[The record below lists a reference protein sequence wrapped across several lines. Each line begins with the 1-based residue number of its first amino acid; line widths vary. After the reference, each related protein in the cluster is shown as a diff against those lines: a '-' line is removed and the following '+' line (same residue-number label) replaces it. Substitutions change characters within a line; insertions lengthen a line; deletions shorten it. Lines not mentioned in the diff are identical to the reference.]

1 MNLGKFI
8 KSLDQFGQGVELR
21 IKNQTKSQTI
31 IGGILSLTMVIFL
44 LLMFFFQ
51 AQDIFYRRNPQISL
65 EHQVSG
71 INPEIILDQKTFPIA
86 IALTDYSNLA
96 LNLSRYFNF
105 SFFLF
110 SGPTSEYPTETQYP
124 LVNCKKEFFPLI
136 TQASYD
142 SLGMDNYLCIENQKL
157 QLQGSWGEAYI
168 SYVSVRIS
176 VCKNETENGSCAP
189 IEEIEQFIRGD
200 IYYWN
205 IYYQNT
211 NINPQEPDNPNTFTM
226 VNYYNLLKFGFRKM
240 ISIFCRRQT
249 LESDDGFIIKSL
261 NYDHSIAWDTF
272 SYDESIG
279 DESGTLVEF
288 SIFVSPNYYIYHR
301 AYLKIQTVLASVGG
315 LANIFRL
322 VFLAICYIFSDVKRG
337 EAILNKIF
345 DFDIQDGFSQNKILF
360 DNNNKTVK
368 NKYPGNDYKLLDESI
383 KSKYSPISQKQSNIS
398 FKIRPYLKNGR
409 VKFSDFSTVKY
420 NNYFIR
426 NNNKS
431 SFSNSDIKH
440 SNIILNSVK
449 KEFDNSYH
457 LKKGKS
463 QNFKGSENLSN
474 KVNSTKNSL
483 GKKKYLK
490 SMKVYEADLK
500 FNSRLKYLKVFENFS
515 NNEKPENIRNFN
527 FSSPS
532 YNNNLIK
539 EKFEE
544 LPKMPNKSVIESE
557 KRIKRIYHVRQ
568 LLRKFNNR
576 SLKYLIHF
584 SLLEIFQAFC
594 CKTLSNKSLDLK
606 KKLYLKSKNYIDQYL
621 DFTFIISKLEE
632 LEKLK
637 IVMLNTEQLALF
649 NFVSKELISHD
660 QNKVKNHDISIYKK
674 FCSSKENLANVII
687 SFKEKLNK
695 DKILSHTDSKL
706 YSFLND
712 EIKL

>member
-1 MNLGKFI
+1 MFKFI

-31 IGGILSLTMVIFL
+31 IGGILSLTMLIFL

-65 EHQVSG
+65 EQQVSG
-71 INPEIILDQKTFPIA
+71 ISPEIILDHKTFPIA
-86 IALTDYSNLA
+86 IALTDNSNLA
-96 LNLSRYFNF
+96 LNLPRYFNF

-110 SGPTSEYPTETQYP
+110 SGPTSEYLAETHYP
-124 LVNCKKEFFPLI
+124 LVSCKKEYFPLV
-136 TQASYD
+136 TQDSYD
-142 SLGMDNYLCIENQKL
+142 SLGMDNYLCIENQRL
-157 QLQGSWGEAYI
+157 ALQGSWGEPYI
-168 SYVSVRIS
+168 SYLIVRIS

-211 NINPQEPDNPNTFTM
+211 NINPQEPDNPTTFTM

-249 LESDDGFIIKSL
+249 LKSDDGFIMKSL
-261 NYDHSIAWDTF
+261 NYDDSIAWDTF
-272 SYDESIG
+272 SYDESMG

-288 SIFVSPNYYIYHR
+288 NFLVSPNYYTYHR

-322 VFLAICYIFSDVKRG
+322 VFLAICYIFSVVKRD

-345 DFDIQDGFSQNKILF
+345 DFDIQDELIQNKILF
-360 DNNNKTVK
+360 DNNKIVK
-368 NKYPGNDYKLLDESI
+368 NKHPGNDYKLLDESI
-383 KSKYSPISQKQSNIS
+383 KSKYSANSQQQTNIS

-409 VKFSDFSTVKY
+409 VKLSDFSTVKY

-449 KEFDNSYH
+449 KDFDNTYQ
-457 LKKGKS
+457 LKTGKRLNIKGVEKMS
-463 QNFKGSENLSN
+463 SIVKE
-474 KVNSTKNSL
+474 TKNSL
-483 GKKKYLK
+483 SKKKNLK
-490 SMKVYEADLK
+490 SMKLYEADLK
-500 FNSRLKYLKVFENFS
+500 LNSRMKYLKVFENFS
-515 NNEKPENIRNFN
+515 HTEKSDNSRNLY
-527 FSSPS
+527 SPS
-532 YNNNLIK
+532 RSINNNNLTK
-539 EKFEE
+539 QKFEE
-544 LPKMPNKSVIESE
+544 LPQVPNKEVNESE
-557 KRIKRIYHVRQ
+557 QRIKQNYHVRK
-568 LLRKFNNR
+568 LLRNFNKRNR
-576 SLKYLIHF
+576 RYSIDF

-594 CKTLSNKSLDLK
+594 CKTLYNKRLDLK
-606 KKLYLKSKNYIDQYL
+606 KKLYLKSKCYIEQYM
-621 DFTFIISKLEE
+621 DFTFIINKLEE
-632 LEKLK
+632 LDKLK
-637 IVMLNTEQLALF
+637 IVMLNPEQLALF
-649 NFVSKELISHD
+649 NFISKELISQD
-660 QNKVKNHDISIYKK
+660 ENKVKNHDISIYKK
-674 FCSSKENLANVII
+674 FCSSKENLAKAIL

-695 DKILSHTDSKL
+695 DKILNHTDSKL

-712 EIKL
+712 EVKL